1 MDLSKAFDYIP
12 QDLLA
17 AKFHAYDL
25 WEGVVTFVHFYLKRR
40 KQGAKIN
47 DTENVFQILFLGIPK
62 GSILGPILFN
72 ILVNDFIFFINS
84 IQDGGQKAP
93 LSTSFSPVTS
103 TNVGISPQNFPTFSF
118 NPFAAVA

>member
-1 MDLSKAFDYIP
+1 MDLSKFFDYIP
-12 QDLLA
+12 QDLRA
-17 AKFHAYDL
+17 AKLHAYDL
-25 WEGVVTFVHFYLKRR
+25 WEGAVTFVHFCLKRR

-72 ILVNDFIFFINS
+72 ILINDFIFFINS

>member
-17 AKFHAYDL
+17 AKLYAYDL
-25 WEGVVTFVHFYLKRR
+25 WEGAATFVHFCLKRR

-72 ILVNDFIFFINS
+72 ILINDFIFFINS
-84 IQDGGQKAP
+84 IQDGVKKLPSLPVFP
-93 LSTSFSPVTS
+93 L
-103 TNVGISPQNFPTFSF
+103 
-118 NPFAAVA
+118 

>member
-1 MDLSKAFDYIP
+1 M
-12 QDLLA
+12 
-17 AKFHAYDL
+17 
-25 WEGVVTFVHFYLKRR
+25 HFCLKRR